1 MRSYRLDSGEW
12 SEVDGVV
19 VLVIVLLLALEF
31 YLMSLGMNV
40 LDAIVDI
47 AIGVDVVTGIP
58 VQGLI
63 NLLVGIMSWSAMLIS
78 WSF

>member
-31 YLMSLGMNV
+31 CMMPLGMTILN
-40 LDAIVDI
+40 ATAGIE
-47 AIGVDVVTGIP
+47 IGIDTVASVTT
-58 VQGLI
+58 
-63 NLLVGIMSWSAMLIS
+63 
-78 WSF
+78 